1 MHLNNVSLIVT
12 ATIDPKGMSYTVRTN
27 IEDRLNDYKK
37 SFNFW
42 INQDKVKK
50 IIFIENSGYDISYF
64 KELSKNSNKEIEII
78 SSDFNNFFE
87 RKLGKGFGEY
97 LNLKEIFEKS
107 KIANN
112 TNYFIVISGGRHII
126 KNFNKIFNDIE
137 ESNADIYVNLKDN
150 LKFADT
156 QIFSGTKKFFKS
168 YLLPELSKV
177 NDSVNIIFECCA
189 ANATLKAISDGFSY
203 SQIKIYPNIDGFIGS
218 NGRKIK
224 TNIFKKFRLYVFGR
238 LKKYIFKSHRN

>member
-1 MHLNNVSLIVT
+1 MHLNNFSLILT

-27 IEDRLNDYKK
+27 VEDRLNDYKR

-42 INQDKVKK
+42 IKQDKIKK

-64 KELSKNSNKEIEII
+64 NKLSKNSNKEIEII

-97 LNLKEIFEKS
+97 LNIKEIFEKS
-107 KIANN
+107 KIAND
-112 TNYFIVISGGRHII
+112 TDYFIVISGGRHII
-126 KNFNKIFNDIE
+126 KNFNKIFDDIK
-137 ESNADIYVNLKDN
+137 ESNSEIYVNLKDN

-156 QIFSGTKKFFKS
+156 QIFSGTKKFFKN
-168 YLLPELSKV
+168 YLLPELSHV
-177 NDSVNIIFECCA
+177 NDSINNIFEHCA
-189 ANATLKAISDGFSY
+189 AKATLKAISDGLSY
-203 SQIKIYPNIDGFIGS
+203 SQIKIYPDIDGFVGS

-224 TNIFKKFRLYVFGR
+224 TNIFKKFRLYVLGR
-238 LKKYIFKSHRN
+238 LKKYIFKNHRN

>member
-1 MHLNNVSLIVT
+1 MYLDNLSLILT
-12 ATIDPKGMSYTVRTN
+12 ATIDPKGMSYTVRAN

-64 KELSKNSNKEIEII
+64 KELSKKSNKEIEII

-107 KIANN
+107 KIANK
-112 TNYFIVISGGRHII
+112 TNYFIVISGSRHII

-137 ESNADIYVNLKDN
+137 ESNTDIYLNLKDN

-156 QIFSGTKKFFKS
+156 QIFSGTKKFFEN

-177 NDSVNIIFECCA
+177 NDSVNNIFEYCA
-189 ANATLKAISDGFSY
+189 ARATLKAIADGFSY
-203 SQIKIYPNIDGFIGS
+203 SQIKIYPDIEGFGGS

-224 TNIFKKFRLYVFGR
+224 TNIFKKFRLFIFGR
-238 LKKYIFKSHRN
+238 IKKYIFKSHRN